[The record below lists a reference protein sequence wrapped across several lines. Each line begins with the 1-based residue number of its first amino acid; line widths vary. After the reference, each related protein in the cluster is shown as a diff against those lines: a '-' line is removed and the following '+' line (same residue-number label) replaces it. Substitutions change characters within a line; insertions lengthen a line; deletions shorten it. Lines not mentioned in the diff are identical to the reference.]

1 MSSCKTLHF
10 ISIRMY
16 IMLSNSVHIL
26 KWETNLTP
34 LTT

>member
-1 MSSCKTLHF
+1 
-10 ISIRMY
+10 MY